1 MCGIVVVRGQE
12 SQKLAVDGLK
22 RLEYRG
28 YDSFGFAYAV
38 PGAGLEVYRSTDFLQ
53 PTGVQLPSAQTVV
66 GHTRWATHGAVSIEN
81 CHPHLDVTGR
91 FALIH
96 NGVVDNFLKLKQTL
110 IEQGHHF
117 HSETDSEVILKLIA
131 TNLDQ
136 GSSRL
141 AAVAGA
147 RQQLQGRNTFVCL
160 FEDGEIIAVKKGS
173 PLVVGRAADQL
184 FIASDILAFGH
195 LGQAFVA
202 MGEDQI
208 LVADS
213 RGELALF
220 QAGVISADGDSLV
233 TGSERDLRPLA
244 LYWAAH
250 ENQITGLDEPELLS
264 GKSGFKHYMLK
275 EIFQQWRTIP
285 MQGNLIDEAL
295 DEFVRLIKQKRLV
308 VVTGAGGAY
317 FTAQQVAWML
327 RQIGGVPAIA
337 VAAYELRGIKSLVD
351 HNCILLA
358 VSQSG
363 ETADTLDAISVAK
376 GWGMVIACVVNMP
389 FSSMSRQADFVFH
402 QGLGPEEC
410 VLSTKSASA
419 QVVFGYLLAMLA
431 SNQEALCRQT
441 LDQVSHALSIALD
454 EGSSAPFVSAARY
467 LSNQRNVFVLGRDGH
482 FANALIGAL
491 NIKEASYLHA
501 EAFSAGELKHGVIA
515 LIEAGTPVIL
525 FMPAGDSYMQNVAQ
539 EVKARGAYLI
549 AIGEGDESCD
559 VILPLFADG
568 ALISAMIPCQL
579 LAYYVA
585 LERGLNPDRPR
596 NLAKSVTVQ

>member
-233 TGSERDLRPLA
+233 TDSERDLRPLA
-244 LYWAAH
+244 LCWAAH
-250 ENQITGLDEPELLS
+250 ENQITGLD
-264 GKSGFKHYMLK
+264 
-275 EIFQQWRTIP
+275 
-285 MQGNLIDEAL
+285 
-295 DEFVRLIKQKRLV
+295 
-308 VVTGAGGAY
+308 
-317 FTAQQVAWML
+317 
-327 RQIGGVPAIA
+327 
-337 VAAYELRGIKSLVD
+337 
-351 HNCILLA
+351 
-358 VSQSG
+358 
-363 ETADTLDAISVAK
+363 
-376 GWGMVIACVVNMP
+376 
-389 FSSMSRQADFVFH
+389 
-402 QGLGPEEC
+402 
-410 VLSTKSASA
+410 
-419 QVVFGYLLAMLA
+419 
-431 SNQEALCRQT
+431 
-441 LDQVSHALSIALD
+441 
-454 EGSSAPFVSAARY
+454 
-467 LSNQRNVFVLGRDGH
+467 
-482 FANALIGAL
+482 
-491 NIKEASYLHA
+491 
-501 EAFSAGELKHGVIA
+501 
-515 LIEAGTPVIL
+515 
-525 FMPAGDSYMQNVAQ
+525 
-539 EVKARGAYLI
+539 
-549 AIGEGDESCD
+549 
-559 VILPLFADG
+559 
-568 ALISAMIPCQL
+568 
-579 LAYYVA
+579 
-585 LERGLNPDRPR
+585 
-596 NLAKSVTVQ
+596 